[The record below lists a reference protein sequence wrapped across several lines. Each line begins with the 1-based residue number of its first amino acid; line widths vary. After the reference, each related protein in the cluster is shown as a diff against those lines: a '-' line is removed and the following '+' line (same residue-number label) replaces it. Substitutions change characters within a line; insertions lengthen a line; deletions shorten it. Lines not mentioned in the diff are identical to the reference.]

1 MTAIFVSATGTD
13 VGKTFVTA
21 GLVRHLL
28 KDGSA
33 VDAIKPVVSGFDPA
47 AIEASDP
54 GALLAALGRP
64 LTIEEAERISPWR
77 FAAPLSPDMAARR
90 EGRAIDFG
98 AVTDFCRA
106 AMAARRGHLL
116 VEGIGGIMVP
126 LDASHT
132 VLDLI
137 TQLRLPLLLVAGTY
151 VGTISH
157 TLTAL
162 QVLARRNLDVAA
174 VIVSESQGSAASL
187 DDTVATIAR
196 FSDSIDVVG
205 IPRLADA
212 ATADAATA
220 HPAFAAIAQL
230 L

>member
-1 MTAIFVSATGTD
+1 MSAIFVSATGTD
-13 VGKTFVTA
+13 VGKTFVTT
-21 GLVRHLL
+21 GLIRHFL
-28 KDGSA
+28 GQGRA

-47 AIEASDP
+47 ALPESDP
-54 GALLAALGRP
+54 GALLAALRRP
-64 LTIEEAERISPWR
+64 VTIEEAQRISPWR

-90 EGRAIDFG
+90 EGRAIDFD
-98 AVTDFCRA
+98 AVTEFCRS
-106 AMAARRGHLL
+106 AMAGRRGHLFI
-116 VEGIGGIMVP
+116 EGIGGIMVP
-126 LDASHT
+126 LDESRT
-132 VLDLI
+132 VLDLM

-174 VIVSESQGSAASL
+174 VVVSESAASAAAL
-187 DDTVATIAR
+187 PDTVASIAR

-205 IPRLADA
+205 IPRLADG
-212 ATADAATA
+212 ATA
-220 HPAFAAIAQL
+220 HPAFATVARL